1 MGFFQLVFGE
11 IKEEEKAILEEKIIQ
26 CYQKKGIT
34 LEDRTLYQTIK
45 KKQKQEVVFKTG
57 KQMPILEDLYYIL
70 QQDARTQ
77 IFSVKLFPFVK
88 GSLNFFNHPTNIS
101 LDNLLVVADISDLGE
116 KYLPYGMF
124 LFSDIFWDR
133 IKNNKKNKKS
143 IYLDEIW
150 KMIGVVSCSEVASFI
165 LTIFKTIRKYN
176 GSAVSI
182 TQDISDLF
190 SFQEGAYGRSIL
202 NNSSIKTFFSLEEGD
217 IKILS
222 KQVEISTKEQIEIRK
237 LKKGEC
243 LMLVGNNHILTKIEC
258 SNKEKELIE
267 GEDVYEKN
275 NNSIRRK

>member
-1 MGFFQLVFGE
+1 MGFFQLIFGE

-45 KKQKQEVVFKTG
+45 KQQKQEVVFKTG

-133 IKNNKKNKKS
+133 IKNNKENKKS

-165 LTIFKTIRKYN
+165 LAIFKTIRKYN

>member
-1 MGFFQLVFGE
+1 MGFFQLIFGE

-45 KKQKQEVVFKTG
+45 KQQKQEVVFKTG

-267 GEDVYEKN
+267 GEAVYEKN
-275 NNSIRRK
+275 NNSIRGK

>member
-1 MGFFQLVFGE
+1 MGFFQLIFGE

-45 KKQKQEVVFKTG
+45 KQQKQEVVFKTG

-101 LDNLLVVADISDLGE
+101 LDNLLVVADISVLGE

-237 LKKGEC
+237 L
-243 LMLVGNNHILTKIEC
+243 
-258 SNKEKELIE
+258 
-267 GEDVYEKN
+267 
-275 NNSIRRK
+275 

>member
-45 KKQKQEVVFKTG
+45 KQQKQEVVFKTG

-88 GSLNFFNHPTNIS
+88 GSLNFFNHSTNIS

>member
-1 MGFFQLVFGE
+1 MGFFQLIFGE
-11 IKEEEKAILEEKIIQ
+11 IKEEENAILEEKIIQ

-34 LEDRTLYQTIK
+34 LEDRTLYQKIK
-45 KKQKQEVVFKTG
+45 KQQKQEVVFKTG
-57 KQMPILEDLYYIL
+57 KQMPILEDLYHIL

>member
-45 KKQKQEVVFKTG
+45 KQQKQEVVFKTG

-165 LTIFKTIRKYN
+165 LAIFKTIRKYN